1 MYLLDT
7 NIISLFDP
15 RRRERAVPVIAWM
28 QRNDRHLFL
37 STVTLM
43 EIEAGVLKLRRD
55 GKTKRADEIAALRDA
70 LMADFAGRF
79 LAMDAPVA
87 LAVAHLAEA
96 VRPFV
101 IEWKDLIIATTAKT
115 HGLTIL
121 TNNLRHF
128 EMTGA
133 PAIDPLAEIPPNGVP

>member
-1 MYLLDT
+1 VYLLDT

-15 RRRERAVPVIAWM
+15 RRRERAAPVIAWM
-28 QRNDRHLFL
+28 QRNDRHLSL

-43 EIEAGVLKLRRD
+43 EIEAGVLKLRRN
-55 GKTKRADEIAALRDA
+55 GKAKRADEIAALRDA
-70 LMADFAGRF
+70 LMVGFTGRF

-96 VRPFV
+96 VRPLV
-101 IEWKDLIIATTAKT
+101 IEWKDLIIAATAKT

-128 EMTGA
+128 EVTGV
-133 PAIDPLAEIPPNGVP
+133 PVIDPLAELPSNVVP